1 MCIRDRDYDAWAD
14 GYEQAVRC
22 KANRYDPDIS
32 VRSERVGNWIISAKV
47 IGGCQGVICIYHA
60 GTLMEHYKTP
70 TIGLSC
76 NEDAP
81 ADIKEFYQRA
91 FAREMCI
98 RDRFYVLFTRS

>member
-1 MCIRDRDYDAWAD
+1 MDYDAWAD

-32 VRSERVGNWIISAKV
+32 VRSERVGSWIVSAKV

-60 GTLMEHYKTP
+60 DTLMEHYKTP

-91 FAREMCI
+91 FARDFKKVTE
-98 RDRFYVLFTRS
+98 LALKWN